1 MKYLILLTSLAL
13 ILNVYAIDDQNHAH
27 NKAEENVEEKH
38 EESKHNSHDSHEN
51 EEAHDEH
58 DHSEHSDAEENHEEH
73 DEGEP
78 DDHNSHVEGVEVH
91 DEHNNSE
98 HEVDNHEA
106 NEAHNDLEEVKHNSH
121 DSHSSHETKEEH
133 DEHVGC
139 GEHAKEQD
147 KHAEDED
154 EHAGHNHAKVSDED
168 HEEETGIFVSPE
180 MIKTVG
186 IKMEKAHGGAI
197 ARYTTLPAEIKLN
210 RNKHTGVSP
219 KYASTVRQI
228 FVEIGDKV
236 KKDDVLVSLE
246 NRSTLT
252 VYTLLAP
259 FDGTII
265 SKNVAIGESVEEG
278 TKLFELADLSS
289 VWADVSV
296 YPKYLHKIKKG
307 SSVSIVATDNHTV
320 KGTISYIS
328 PLASEETR
336 TFIARVVL
344 DNAGTDFIPGF
355 FVRAKVQLDKK
366 NVAIRINRA
375 AVQTISGEHV
385 VFIKEHNNFI
395 TQVVQTGFYDDQY
408 IEITSGLKV
417 GDSYVAKGAFTLKAE
432 ITTTG
437 LDPHAGHGH

>member
-1 MKYLILLTSLAL
+1 MKYIILLTSMAL
-13 ILNVYAIDDQNHAH
+13 ILNVYAQDNHNHAQ
-27 NKAEENVEEKH
+27 NKCEDHKEQEHKENEEYKE
-38 EESKHNSHDSHEN
+38 HDSHV
-51 EEAHDEH
+51 EAEKNHDEH
-58 DHSEHSDAEENHEEH
+58 TE
-73 DEGEP
+73 
-78 DDHNSHVEGVEVH
+78 DDSYVEGVDEHKGH
-91 DEHNNSE
+91 DEHKGDDHETEETHNE
-98 HEVDNHEA
+98 HG
-106 NEAHNDLEEVKHNSH
+106 EVKHNSH
-121 DSHSSHETKEEH
+121 DSHSSHETEEEH
-133 DEHVGC
+133 DEQTESDDEHEGHGHVENKKSIEEHDDHDSNAEGVEIHDEQTE
-139 GEHAKEQD
+139 GEH
-147 KHAEDED
+147 DE
-154 EHAGHNHAKVSDED
+154 EK
-168 HEEETGIFVSPE
+168 EETGIFVSPE

-210 RNKHTGVSP
+210 RNKHTGISP

-265 SKNVAIGESVEEG
+265 SKNVAVGESVEEG

-307 SSVSIVATDNHTV
+307 SSVTVVATDNHTV
-320 KGTISYIS
+320 NGTISYIS

-344 DNAGTDFIPGF
+344 NNAGTDFIPGF
-355 FVRAKVQLDKK
+355 FVRARVQLDKK
-366 NVAIRINRA
+366 DVAIRVNKA
-375 AVQTISGEHV
+375 AVQTMSGESV
-385 VFIKEHNNFI
+385 VFIKEHDNFI

-408 IEITSGLKV
+408 IEIIKGLRV
-417 GDSYVAKGAFTLKAE
+417 GDIYVAKGAFTLKAE
-432 ITTTG
+432 TTTSG

>member
-1 MKYLILLTSLAL
+1 MKYIILLTSLAL
-13 ILNVYAIDDQNHAH
+13 ILNVYAQDSHNHPEVINKTKEAAEHNEHNNDEHEDDEHDDHDDKDN
-27 NKAEENVEEKH
+27 E
-38 EESKHNSHDSHEN
+38 HDSHIEVVDV
-51 EEAHDEH
+51 HDEH
-58 DHSEHSDAEENHEEH
+58 TESEDEH
-73 DEGEP
+73 DEHEGHGHVENKKSLDEH
-78 DDHNSHVEGVEVH
+78 DDCDDKNDEHDSHIEGVEVH
-91 DEHNNSE
+91 DEQT
-98 HEVDNHEA
+98 
-106 NEAHNDLEEVKHNSH
+106 EE
-121 DSHSSHETKEEH
+121 E
-133 DEHVGC
+133 
-139 GEHAKEQD
+139 
-147 KHAEDED
+147 
-154 EHAGHNHAKVSDED
+154 
-168 HEEETGIFVSPE
+168 HEEEKGIFVSPE

-210 RNKHTGVSP
+210 RNKHTGISP

-278 TKLFELADLSS
+278 IKLFELADLSS

-307 SSVSIVATDNHTV
+307 SSVTVVATDNHTV
-320 KGTISYIS
+320 NGTISYIS

-344 DNAGTDFIPGF
+344 NNAGTDFIPGF
-355 FVRAKVQLDKK
+355 FVRAIVQLDKK
-366 NVAIRINRA
+366 DVAIRVNRA
-375 AVQTISGEHV
+375 AVQTISGEYI
-385 VFIKEHNNFI
+385 VFIKEHDNFI
-395 TQVVQTGFYDDQY
+395 TQIVQTGFYDNQY

-432 ITTTG
+432 ITTSG